1 MIGEI
6 KTLKK
11 IDVKKARLLYRSLGS
26 NPRPIAEYTSNVPNV
41 LVVVELSNKKLLGA
55 FTQAA
60 FTRELANPPERKY
73 SPANKAMIIDISSE
87 RVVLNSLANDT
98 IRYD

>member
-1 MIGEI
+1 LIGEI
-6 KTLKK
+6 KAVKK

-26 NPRPIAEYTSNVPNV
+26 NPRSNAEYTSNVPNV

-60 FTRELANPPERKY
+60 FTR
-73 SPANKAMIIDISSE
+73 
-87 RVVLNSLANDT
+87 
-98 IRYD
+98 